1 MQTQKRRRTLT
12 KNDQLPLIPDK
23 LYFAIGEVAQL
34 CQLKPHVLRYWEQ
47 EFEQLCPGKR
57 RGNRRYYQR
66 SEVLLVRRIRE
77 LLYEQGYTI
86 EGARQSLVD
95 SSQPELLS
103 VIRVRDFICRTIDDL
118 EKLVFDLESKS
129 NSGRGAA
136 W

>member
-95 SSQPELLS
+95 SPKPESLA
-103 VIRVRDFICRTIDDL
+103 IDQVREFVHQAIGDL
-118 EKLVFDLESKS
+118 EKLAVDLEVKY
-129 NSGRGAA
+129 
-136 W
+136 